1 MVQKP
6 GLKIRI
12 LTDRYKKDNF
22 LDLPETEM
30 IITVQGEVIQNG
42 LGVVNI

>member
-1 MVQKP
+1 MVQKT

-22 LDLPETEM
+22 LDLPETEI
-30 IITVQGEVIQNG
+30 IITEQGEVVGSG

>member
-6 GLKIRI
+6 GLKIRFLI
-12 LTDRYKKDNF
+12 DRYKKDNF

-30 IITVQGEVIQNG
+30 IITEQGEI
-42 LGVVNI
+42 I